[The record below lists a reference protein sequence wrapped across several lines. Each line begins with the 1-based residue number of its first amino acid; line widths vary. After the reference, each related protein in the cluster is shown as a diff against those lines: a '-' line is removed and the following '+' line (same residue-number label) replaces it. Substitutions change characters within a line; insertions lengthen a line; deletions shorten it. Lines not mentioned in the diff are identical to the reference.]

1 MPVSVIAVLL
11 LVATIIHE
19 DRFHDDLFGWFWKAA
34 YLLAPIAIAVAV
46 ARQLRRAGHDG
57 RARAPL
63 PAALRVALAIQGIV
77 MLAVGIYL
85 FVAPEQRGRASGPG
99 T

>member
-34 YLLAPIAIAVAV
+34 YLVAPIAIAAAV
-46 ARQLRRAGHDG
+46 AGAASPCSDRTRRA
-57 RARAPL
+57 RVPL
-63 PAALRVALAIQGIV
+63 PSALRGCSRSR
-77 MLAVGIYL
+77 
-85 FVAPEQRGRASGPG
+85 ES
-99 T
+99 